1 MVSNK
6 LLIGTS
12 KGLYCYTINSIG
24 NLTEFNFTSQ
34 NIFNEHPVKNICIFG
49 DNIYIASNIFVS
61 LKKDFSSYTILSEN
75 INDNWLSEINT
86 VCSLDYN
93 LLALGCNAGLAI
105 FDKSASAIVSTIND
119 EKHYNNKLKH
129 LFGIHPLDNGATL
142 SATQNGL
149 FEVGNKN
156 YLKIIR
162 SEGYFQNVSNID
174 KNENIV
180 SNADGIKCYK
190 TGKLI
195 PIENVYPEF
204 YSFKNWKINNC
215 IQFNDSIFILGTE
228 NNKGILLW
236 NKLRRSI
243 TNINTNSTPIKLKS
257 NNVNSI
263 FLDEKRKLWV
273 LSDFSITIIDLKDK
287 TFVEIDNPTS
297 KTKQAVGLFF
307 DMVEINEEF
316 WVASYG
322 VGILILDKKYKLKSI
337 ISQNEGLCNNGVYKI
352 FKAGSSIFVSS
363 NNGISK
369 IDAGTLKIKN
379 LFYPNDGLHGNSFE
393 EACGAQ
399 VNGKIYFGGLDGFT
413 IIDPSK
419 LKDNLSS
426 PKLYFEEI
434 NIETASKKIDTTN
447 LFITNLQI
455 PNNVTQTKISFIG
468 LNYQNPNRV
477 NYWYKINELGD
488 KWIDLK
494 NQNFITLIGIAPGK
508 YTLQVKAANEDAV
521 ECAPVSMMLHFLPK
535 WYQTLLFK
543 ILLAILIAAS
553 LFILYSFR
561 IRQLRKVLAVR
572 QKISQNL
579 HDDIG
584 STLSAINM
592 YTQVAKLQPQSNILI
607 NIIEENTQD
616 ALGKLD
622 DIIWSTNPKNDKIKN
637 LVERMDG
644 FARPLLQAKNIQFNF
659 THSNIINEQ
668 KIGEATRQNLF
679 FIFKEAINNVVKYA
693 DCKNCTVVFE
703 DKNKYI
709 CCSII
714 DDGKGFDPTQPTERN
729 GILNMQLRAKEMK
742 GSFKIESSL
751 LAGTKVVVRLPV

>member
-1 MVSNK
+1 MICFKANAQSIQKKYTQTDGLSSYNVRSVIKDLNGFLWICTQDGLSKFDGVNFTNYSNSTSNKKYRIDFSDCRRLFLDSSKNRLWVMGTDAGMDVIDCTTGNIVERHLNDFGLHDNWLVTCKRVNNNVWIGSNNGLWVFDMRTHIYKKIDLPTTNVAQRINTISVDQVGHILVFVNAEGLYVVDAKTKKIISKKDKSFFNNKNKEFDFLASAMVSNK

-34 NIFNEHPVKNICIFG
+34 NILNEHPVKNICIFG

-215 IQFNDSIFILGTE
+215 IQYNDSIFILGTE

-508 YTLQVKAANEDAV
+508 YTLQVKGHTSTEI
-521 ECAPVSMMLHFLPK
+521 
-535 WYQTLLFK
+535 T
-543 ILLAILIAAS
+543 
-553 LFILYSFR
+553 R
-561 IRQLRKVLAVR
+561 ITALR
-572 QKISQNL
+572 I
-579 HDDIG
+579 
-584 STLSAINM
+584 
-592 YTQVAKLQPQSNILI
+592 
-607 NIIEENTQD
+607 
-616 ALGKLD
+616 
-622 DIIWSTNPKNDKIKN
+622 
-637 LVERMDG
+637 
-644 FARPLLQAKNIQFNF
+644 
-659 THSNIINEQ
+659 
-668 KIGEATRQNLF
+668 
-679 FIFKEAINNVVKYA
+679 
-693 DCKNCTVVFE
+693 
-703 DKNKYI
+703 
-709 CCSII
+709 
-714 DDGKGFDPTQPTERN
+714 
-729 GILNMQLRAKEMK
+729 
-742 GSFKIESSL
+742 
-751 LAGTKVVVRLPV
+751 